1 MLIGLWA
8 IGIGHPLRAEAVVT
22 TAIPVMPIV
31 VMLALQYGVAE
42 TLTAGALFYSVI
54 ASVITL
60 GAFIAITS

>member
-1 MLIGLWA
+1 
-8 IGIGHPLRAEAVVT
+8 
-22 TAIPVMPIV
+22 MPIV
-31 VMLALQYGVAE
+31 VMLALQYGVVE